1 MEIRKVDTDEREIIE
16 EFLSLDESL
25 LYSLIPPYVEEGVL
39 YTLPGQIEA
48 GKKKFQELMPQLHKK
63 ICQEWELCKK
73 IDDPV
78 LNDQINL
85 VVAIGDVVCALVGII
100 PPNLIATLLVKMGVR
115 AFCSCSRSE

>member
-1 MEIRKVDTDEREIIE
+1 
-16 EFLSLDESL
+16 
-25 LYSLIPPYVEEGVL
+25 VEEGVY

-48 GKKKFQELMPQLHKK
+48 GKKKFQELIPQLHKK
-63 ICQEWELCKK
+63 ICGEWELCKK

-85 VVAIGDVVCALVGII
+85 VVAIGDVICALIGII
-100 PPNLIATLLVKMGVR
+100 PPNLIATLIVKMGVR